1 MNLPKRLVAATAAT
15 LLALTA
21 CGQDATDTPADAP
34 ASGETIT
41 IEHTQGTTTLDGPA
55 QRIVALDLGALDS
68 LNALGVAD
76 RVVGIP
82 EVGAMPEAL
91 SEFSD
96 VETVGTM
103 QEPNLEKI
111 AELDPDLIIAGFRSA
126 KLTPELA
133 KSFNVIDVTYGND
146 KSFYDGVAYASTL
159 IGQAVG
165 KEDETEEELTELSD
179 AIADA
184 KEKVNPDDKA
194 LILMTTGGKA
204 GAHGAESRYGVVHKD
219 LGIKP
224 ALDNIKVESHGDP
237 ISFEAIQQ
245 ANPDLLI
252 VVDRDAAVG
261 EEGAAAEQVLDNE
274 LVASTNAWKNDK
286 VIYLDGGRWYLMI
299 HGLDNSVEMINEIAE
314 GL

>member
-1 MNLPKRLVAATAAT
+1 MNISKRLMAAAAAS

-21 CGQDATDTPADAP
+21 CGADSTDNTPADAP
-34 ASGETIT
+34 SAESIT

-55 QRIVALDLGALDS
+55 QTIVALDLGALDT

-82 EVGAMPEAL
+82 EVAAMPEAL
-91 SEFSD
+91 ADFSD

-111 AELDPDLIIAGFRSA
+111 AELNPDLVIAGFRSA

-133 KSFNVIDVTYGND
+133 KNFNVIDVTYGSD
-146 KSFYDGVAYASTL
+146 ESFYDGVAYASTL

-165 KEDETEEELTELSD
+165 LEDETDEQLAELRETID
-179 AIADA
+179 DA
-184 KEKVNPDDKA
+184 KAKVNPEHKA
-194 LILMTTGGKA
+194 LIVMTTGGKA

-224 ALDNIKVESHGDP
+224 ALDNIKTESHGDP

-261 EEGAAAEQVLDNE
+261 QEGAAAEQVLDNE
-274 LVASTNAWKNDK
+274 LVASTNAWKNDQ
-286 VIYLDGGRWYLMI
+286 VVYLDGGRWYLMI

-314 GL
+314 AL